1 MKLNLK
7 LTLIVCA
14 ISIGLDAQIKSN
26 NSAIGKRT
34 CHTAVPS
41 AEWDSW
47 FNKKVDEYKQDKAI
61 AKAQSPVYTIPVIV
75 HVIYGA
81 TNTAIGTYPNLSSA
95 QINSQ
100 IKILNNDFA
109 GVGLNVGNLAATAF
123 SALGAADCKI
133 SFCLAQLDTNGNFL
147 TEPGIDRISY
157 ISQGWSNP
165 NSFNTSFSF
174 QNYIDGI
181 VKPSTIWNPTR
192 YLNIWLTDHNS
203 FVNIL
208 GFATFPIG
216 TGLVGIFNGNGTALT
231 DGVYCWSN
239 AFGNVGTLDP
249 VYNQGRTAT
258 HEVGHWLG
266 LRHTWGDATCG
277 DDYCSDVPI
286 QNDVNFGCPMYPS
299 ISATPCV
306 NSPNGDMFMNFMDYG
321 NDPCL
326 YMFTPDQSA
335 RMTTAMINGTYRN
348 QLTASSATLCNV
360 VASAPIAI
368 FSMTNSACVDSIV
381 TLNNQSTGTQS
392 LSYSW
397 FASPN
402 TGVSFSPSA
411 NVENPTVNFT
421 SQGSYTISVAAAN
434 LFGSNTSSKPIV
446 VGKCSSTSTVNVG
459 IKENSL
465 LEKSIHLSPNPST
478 GLVNISTHFLTK
490 QTISIKLHNCLGQF
504 VREVNYK
511 DVTNNNYTLDLND
524 AANGIY
530 FVTISNG
537 EEQLIKR
544 LILNR

>member
-7 LTLIVCA
+7 IALIACA
-14 ISIGLDAQIKSN
+14 FSASLFAQIKSDN
-26 NSAIGKRT
+26 LTFGNRT
-34 CHTAVPS
+34 CHTPIPAI
-41 AEWDSW
+41 EWDNW
-47 FNKKVDEYKQDKAI
+47 FNKKVEEYKQDRAAGKL
-61 AKAQSPVYTIPVIV
+61 QSPNYTIPVIV

-109 GVGLNVGNLAATAF
+109 GLGLNVGNLAATAF
-123 SALGAADCKI
+123 SAVGAVDCKI
-133 SFCLAQLDTNGNFL
+133 SFCLAQLDTNGNYL
-147 TEPGIDRISY
+147 VEPGIERISY
-157 ISQGWSNP
+157 VTKGWSNP
-165 NSFNTSFSF
+165 NSFNTSASF
-174 QNYIDGI
+174 QSYIDGV
-181 VKPSTIWNPTR
+181 VKPNTIWDPTR
-192 YLNIWLTDHNS
+192 YLNIWLTDHNN
-203 FVNIL
+203 FVDIL
-208 GFATFPIG
+208 GFATFPTG
-216 TGLVGIFNGNGTALT
+216 TGLVGIFNGNGTATT

-239 AFGNVGTLDP
+239 VFGNVGTLDP

-277 DDYCSDVPI
+277 DDYCADVPP
-286 QNDVNFGCPMYPS
+286 QNDFNFGCPMYPS

-335 RMTTAMINGTYRN
+335 RMTTAMTNGIYRN
-348 QLTASSATLCNV
+348 QLTTSSATLCNFAA
-360 VASAPIAI
+360 VAPVAI
-368 FSMTNSACVDSIV
+368 FSMTNSACADSIIA
-381 TLNNQSTGTQS
+381 LNNQSTGTQS

-402 TGVSFSPSA
+402 TGVTFSPSA
-411 NVENPTVNFT
+411 NVLNPTVKFT
-421 SQGSYTISVAAAN
+421 SQGNYTVSVTASN

-446 VGKCSSTSTVNVG
+446 ISKCSSTSTVNVG
-459 IKENSL
+459 IKENSM
-465 LEKSIHLSPNPST
+465 LEKNIHLSPNPST
-478 GLVNISTHFLTK
+478 GIVNISTHFLSK
-490 QTISIKLHNCLGQF
+490 QTISIKLHNCFGQF

-511 DVTNNNYTLDLND
+511 EITNNHYTLDLND
-524 AANGIY
+524 SPNGIY

-537 EEQLIKR
+537 DEQIIKR
-544 LILNR
+544 LILSK